1 MATPT
6 SDFDHRAATY
16 DDNLWQRL
24 FFEPVHRGLLA
35 ALPGDPV
42 PHRVLD
48 VGCGTGRLLERLAR
62 TWPEAEMIGVDPAP
76 GMVEL
81 ARTKH
86 RGDGRFRFEISAAE
100 ELPFPDATFDL
111 ALSTVSFHHWS
122 DPSRGLQEVARVI
135 RPGVRLILA
144 DAYPGGVL
152 RLLAPVLERLRGE
165 RYRTAEE
172 LGELLAQAGF
182 VVIEQRVLP
191 DVWGTVLLTISRSSS
206 S

>member
-1 MATPT
+1 
-6 SDFDHRAATY
+6 
-16 DDNLWQRL
+16 
-24 FFEPVHRGLLA
+24 
-35 ALPGDPV
+35 
-42 PHRVLD
+42 
-48 VGCGTGRLLERLAR
+48 
-62 TWPEAEMIGVDPAP
+62 MIGVDPVP
-76 GMVEL
+76 GMVEV
-81 ARTKH
+81 ARTKR

-135 RPGVRLILA
+135 RPGARLFLA
-144 DAYPGGVL
+144 DSYPGGVL
-152 RLLAPVLERLRGE
+152 RFLAPVIERLRGE
-165 RYRTAEE
+165 RYCSAEE
-172 LGELLAQAGF
+172 LRELLAQAGF